1 MVFIWKH
8 GQKCMLFLIFIVL
21 KVVLYTLIMEVLLS
35 NCNLFLALNYGL
47 QPMSIEQISN
57 LSIYSTGAVGF
68 LLTNPKD
75 PKKKKQIFVGL
86 WQSQLSCKDTIFSQQ
101 WKLCLILRRSIHRDA
116 SENPQWYYQRYN
128 LPSQKYLCI
137 VWIPKRVRS
146 WTCSLIVK
154 SEHSQ
159 LAGPLQLIITDRYIC
174 HFKSQHHFHAVINVL
189 NRKRPCKLS
198 RQVTFKVHSL
208 MDIRSEYQYLPGW
221 SVQLHYTG
229 QCCL

>member
-75 PKKKKQIFVGL
+75 PKKKNKFLLASDNHSWAAKTQFLVSSGNCA
-86 WQSQLSCKDTIFSQQ
+86 SSCGEAFT
-101 WKLCLILRRSIHRDA
+101 
-116 SENPQWYYQRYN
+116 EM
-128 LPSQKYLCI
+128 SQKTHSDIIKDIIFPPKNTCI

>member
-1 MVFIWKH
+1 MKTWAKMYVIFNFYCSKSCVVHTDYGSAVVQLQFVFGSELRVATNVH
-8 GQKCMLFLIFIVL
+8 RANQQFEHIFNR
-21 KVVLYTLIMEVLLS
+21 S
-35 NCNLFLALNYGL
+35 CWF
-47 QPMSIEQISN
+47 
-57 LSIYSTGAVGF
+57 STDKSKR
-68 LLTNPKD
+68 PQ
-75 PKKKKQIFVGL
+75 KKKQIFVGL

-146 WTCSLIVK
+146 WICSLIVK